1 MAQDDT
7 TSAYAAPDP
16 QDAAFQAYLQTVA
29 AKARAQG
36 IRESSIRSVMA
47 GLTYNPRVVALDRAQ
62 PGGTPSSASSSPRRI
77 SRPIACRI
85 SMPR

>member
-1 MAQDDT
+1 MCESCQHDTINLGSGPERAGDDRASGAQSAPMAQDDT

-36 IRESSIRSVMA
+36 IRDPASARSW
-47 GLTYNPRVVALDRAQ
+47 RAHL
-62 PGGTPSSASSSPRRI
+62 
-77 SRPIACRI
+77 
-85 SMPR
+85 